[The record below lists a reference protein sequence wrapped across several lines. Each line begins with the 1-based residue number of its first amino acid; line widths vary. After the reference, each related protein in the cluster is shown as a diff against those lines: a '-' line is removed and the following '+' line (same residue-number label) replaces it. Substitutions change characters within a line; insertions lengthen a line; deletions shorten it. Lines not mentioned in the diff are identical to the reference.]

1 MHSRL
6 SNDIKAEASRLGFY
20 ACGIARAESV
30 HDDDARAVMR
40 WLDANGHADMEYMG
54 RNLDKRL
61 NPELLMP
68 GVKSIVCV
76 AMNYTPAKRIPEDE
90 YQFAAYAYGKDYHDI
105 VKQKLHQLALF
116 VEQSI
121 PDATLPL
128 TYRCFCD
135 SAPVL
140 ERYWAVKAG
149 IGWIGRNHQ
158 LIIPKAGSMFVLGEL
173 FLNIELEC
181 DSPIKNGC
189 GDCHKC
195 LDVCPTKVLSLQSFD
210 ASKCLS
216 YQLIEN
222 RQGLSEEA
230 KTHMENVIYG
240 CDRCQQACPWNRFAP
255 PTDIPDLLPSDEFLC
270 MTKERWE
277 SLTVEDYR
285 RLFKGSAV
293 KRVKYEGLMRN
304 IRAAM
309 EKGK

>member
-6 SNDIKAEASRLGFY
+6 SNEIKAEASRLGFY

-30 HDDDARAVMR
+30 HDDDARAVIR

-173 FLNIELEC
+173 FLNVELEC

-230 KTHMENVIYG
+230 THGERHLRMRPLPTGMSVEPF
-240 CDRCQQACPWNRFAP
+240 RTSNRHSRPAALRRISLH
-255 PTDIPDLLPSDEFLC
+255 DKGKVGIPD
-270 MTKERWE
+270 R
-277 SLTVEDYR
+277 R
-285 RLFKGSAV
+285 RLSAAVQRLGSQAR
-293 KRVKYEGLMRN
+293 K
-304 IRAAM
+304 I
-309 EKGK
+309 